1 MCPDTS
7 VTPGNR
13 VGPSGGTDHTLAPP
27 AKAGHRASLAAR
39 STDRCHGPLDAP
51 HRLGPR
57 CAATTRND
65 LMQAWRID
73 VLARPEHHDP
83 MGSAAMRALL
93 ATGLEGVQDVR
104 ARRGYL
110 LAAELPEAQVRAFAR
125 AVLCD
130 PVIDQFVVHAPGA
143 APQVAAK
150 GTQMVAIVPRA
161 GVTDPVAHSIQKSLA
176 DMQMPAVQAGT
187 YRAFDVRGNVDP
199 QRLLQAAKKALANDV
214 VQDVLLNALPAGFAG
229 ASAAA
234 DLAVHPIPL
243 AHLDTSGLERLSKDG
258 GLALD
263 GAEMVV
269 IQQHFQKLG
278 RAPTRMELETL
289 AQTWSEHCKH
299 KTLTG
304 NVRFEGRL
312 IENLL
317 KSTIVRVTH
326 TLNRDFCVS
335 VFVDNAG
342 IVKFDDVD
350 SVCIKV
356 ETHNRPSAIEPF
368 GGAGT
373 GVGGVIRDVLGT
385 GLGARPIA
393 STDVFCLAPPNL
405 KPEQLPPGCIHP
417 LALLKGVVAGVRDYG
432 NPMGIPTV
440 NGSVHFDENFVG
452 NPLVYVGNIGILPT
466 ARAMKQAMAGDA
478 IVALGGRTGRD
489 GIHGATFSSLELHTE
504 SEKVSSGA
512 VQIGDPIT
520 ERKAMDAVLRCAD
533 EDLFSSITDC
543 GAGGFSSAVGEMA
556 EGLGAVVEL
565 GDAPLK
571 YQGLAPW
578 EVWISEAQERMVLSV
593 PKAKLARVLEVCREE
608 ACEAT
613 VLGYFTA
620 DNRLVVRYRGTTH
633 ADLDL
638 HFLHKGLPVR
648 VRDAVFL
655 PPSVSEPNL
664 PPEPN
669 VTGALLAV
677 MSDYGV
683 CSKEWIIRQYD
694 HEVQAASAGKPLCGV
709 REDGPSNAAVLAPK
723 LGSRRGIVLSN
734 GLNPRYS
741 KIDPAAMAECALDE
755 AMRNSVASG
764 GDPDYTVIL
773 DNYCWGNTRDPQ
785 VLGELVRATE
795 ALCELAM
802 HYRTPF
808 VSGKD
813 SLHNEFRAGDRT
825 IRIPGCILVT
835 AMSVIADVTRTM
847 TSDCKR
853 AGSLLVLVG
862 MTKDELGGSVYYK
875 TKAQLGSKVP
885 RVDKNAGRDTLL
897 GVQRAIAARC
907 TLAAHDLS
915 EGGLAAA
922 VCEMAIGGKLGA
934 KVDLAKVL
942 TACTL
947 RPEQVM
953 FSESQSRFLLEIPP
967 DRLAD
972 LRANLQH
979 VPFAVVG
986 EVTKEPTVLFAHG
999 SQEVARLS
1007 VAELE
1012 VAWKRPLDL
1021 DQTLVAAGGGR

>member
-1 MCPDTS
+1 
-7 VTPGNR
+7 
-13 VGPSGGTDHTLAPP
+13 
-27 AKAGHRASLAAR
+27 
-39 STDRCHGPLDAP
+39 
-51 HRLGPR
+51 
-57 CAATTRND
+57 
-65 LMQAWRID
+65 MQAWRID
-73 VLARPEHHDP
+73 VLARPEQPDP
-83 MGSAAMRALL
+83 MGTAALRALRG
-93 ATGLEGVQDVR
+93 AGLDGVQDVR

-110 LAAELPEAQVRAFAR
+110 LAAELPEAQVREFAR

-130 PVIDQFVVHAPGA
+130 PVVDQFVVHAPTA
-143 APQVAAK
+143 APQQPQPGSHLV
-150 GTQMVAIVPRA
+150 TVVPRP
-161 GVTDPVAHSIQKSLA
+161 GVTDPVAHSVQKALG
-176 DMQMPAVQAGT
+176 DMRLPIVAAGT
-187 YRAFDVRGNVDP
+187 YRAFDVKGGVDAKH
-199 QRLLQAAKKALANDV
+199 LLQIAKKVLANDV
-214 VQDVLLNALPAGFAG
+214 VQDVLVDALPAGLPG
-229 ASAAA
+229 ATPAP

-243 AHLDTSGLERLSKDG
+243 AHLDTQGLEKLSKDG

-263 GAEMVV
+263 GVEMTVV
-269 IQQHFQKLG
+269 QQHFQKLG

-317 KSTIVRVTH
+317 KSTIAKVTH

-342 IVKFDDVD
+342 IVKFDDLD

-393 STDVFCLAPPNL
+393 STDVFCFAPPDL
-405 KPEQLPPGCIHP
+405 RPEQIPQGCMQP
-417 LALLKGVVAGVRDYG
+417 LSLLKGVVAGVRDYG

-452 NPLVYVGNIGILPT
+452 NPLVYVGNVGILPT
-466 ARAMKQAMAGDA
+466 ARAKKQANAGDV

-489 GIHGATFSSLELHTE
+489 GIHGATFSSLELHTD
-504 SEKVSSGA
+504 SEKLSSGA

-520 ERKAMDAVLRCAD
+520 ERKVMDAVLRCA
-533 EDLFSSITDC
+533 ELDLFSSITDC
-543 GAGGFSSAVGEMA
+543 GAGGFSSACGEMA
-556 EGLGAVVEL
+556 EGLGAEIEL

-571 YQGLAPW
+571 YAGLAPW
-578 EVWISEAQERMVLSV
+578 EIWISEAQERMVLAV
-593 PKAKLARVLEVCREE
+593 PRAKLQQLLQVCREE
-608 ACEAT
+608 ACEAV
-613 VLGYFTA
+613 VLGHFTG
-620 DNRLVVRYRGTTH
+620 DNRLVVKYRDTVH

-638 HFLHKGLPVR
+638 HFLHKGLPTR
-648 VRDAVFL
+648 TRDAVYVA
-655 PPSVSEPNL
+655 PSLQEPTL
-664 PPEPN
+664 PPERDFA
-669 VTGALLAV
+669 GALRAV

-683 CSKEWIIRQYD
+683 CSKEWIVRQYD

-709 REDGPSNAAVLAPK
+709 KDDGPADAAVLAPK
-723 LGSRRGIVLSN
+723 LGSRRGVVLGN

-741 KIDPAAMAECALDE
+741 RIDPAAMAECALDE
-755 AMRNSVASG
+755 AMRNVVAAG

-785 VLGELVRATE
+785 ALGELVRATE
-795 ALCELAM
+795 AVCELAIQ
-802 HYRTPF
+802 YRTPF

-835 AMSVIADVTRTM
+835 AMSVIADVARTL
-847 TSDCKR
+847 TTDCKR
-853 AGSLLVLVG
+853 PGSLLVLVG
-862 MTKDELGGSVYYK
+862 VTKDELGGSVYYK
-875 TKAQLGSKVP
+875 TKGQLGRNAP
-885 RVDKNAGRDTLL
+885 RVDKAIGHQTL
-897 GVQRAIAARC
+897 RAVHRALQARC
-907 TLAAHDLS
+907 ALAAHDLS

-922 VCEMAIGGKLGA
+922 ATEMAIGGKLGVTIDVA
-934 KVDLAKVL
+934 KVPVVG
-942 TACTL
+942 TL
-947 RPEQVM
+947 RPEQVL
-953 FSESQSRFLLEIPP
+953 FSESQSRFLLEVPP

-972 LRANLQH
+972 LRANLGD

-986 EVTKEPTVLFAHG
+986 EVTKEPSV
-999 SQEVARLS
+999 RLQQDGTPLLAMPVS
-1007 VAELE
+1007 ELE
-1012 VAWKRPLDL
+1012 AAWKRPLDL
-1021 DQTLVAAGGGR
+1021 DQTLVATVGGGK

>member
-1 MCPDTS
+1 M
-7 VTPGNR
+7 
-13 VGPSGGTDHTLAPP
+13 H
-27 AKAGHRASLAAR
+27 
-39 STDRCHGPLDAP
+39 
-51 HRLGPR
+51 
-57 CAATTRND
+57 
-65 LMQAWRID
+65 AWRID

-83 MGSAAMRALL
+83 MGSAALRALRGS
-93 ATGLEGVQDVR
+93 GLDGIQDVR
-104 ARRGYL
+104 SRRGYL
-110 LAAELPEAQVRAFAR
+110 LGADLPEHQVRSFAR

-130 PVIDQFVVHAPGA
+130 PVIDQFVVHAPDA
-143 APQVAAK
+143 TTQVLAP
-150 GTQMVAIVPRA
+150 GTAMVAVVPRP
-161 GVTDPVAHSIQKSLA
+161 GVTDPIAHSVQKALA
-176 DMQMPAVQAGT
+176 DLGLPVVAAGT
-187 YRAFDVRGNVDP
+187 YRAFDVKGSVDGA
-199 QRLLQAAKKALANDV
+199 RLLQAAKKVLANDV
-214 VQDVLLNALPAGFAG
+214 VQDVLLNALPPGLPG
-229 ASAAA
+229 ASPAP

-243 AHLDTSGLERLSKDG
+243 AHLDTHGLEKLSKDG

-263 GAEMVV
+263 GAEMTA
-269 IQQHFQKLG
+269 IQAHFQKLG

-317 KSTIVRVTH
+317 KSTIAKVTH

-342 IVKFDDVD
+342 IVKFDDEH

-393 STDVFCLAPPNL
+393 STDVFCFAPPDL
-405 KPEQLPPGCIHP
+405 KPENLPQGCMHP
-417 LALLKGVVAGVRDYG
+417 LSLLKGVVSGVRDYG

-452 NPLVYVGNIGILPT
+452 NPLVYVGNVGILPT
-466 ARAMKQAMAGDA
+466 ARAKKQARTGDV
-478 IVALGGRTGRD
+478 IVAIGGRTGRD

-533 EDLFSSITDC
+533 EDLFTSITDC

-578 EVWISEAQERMVLSV
+578 EIWISEAQERMVLAV
-593 PKAKLARVLEVCREE
+593 PQDKLARVLQVCREE
-608 ACEAT
+608 ASEAV
-613 VLGYFTA
+613 VLGHFTA
-620 DNRLVVRYRGTTH
+620 DNRLVVQYRGTVH
-633 ADLDL
+633 CDLDL

-648 VRDAVFL
+648 VRDAVYVASKLTEPTL
-655 PPSVSEPNL
+655 PAEADFA
-664 PPEPN
+664 
-669 VTGALLAV
+669 GALRAV
-677 MSDYGV
+677 MADYGV
-683 CSKEWIIRQYD
+683 CSKEWIVRQYD

-709 REDGPSNAAVLAPK
+709 KEDGPADAAVLAPK
-723 LGSRRGIVLSN
+723 LGSRRGVVLGN

-741 KIDPAAMAECALDE
+741 KIDPAAMAECSLDE
-755 AMRNSVASG
+755 AMRNIVAAG

-773 DNYCWGNTRDPQ
+773 DNYCWGNTRDAQ
-785 VLGELVRATE
+785 ALGELVRATE
-795 ALCELAM
+795 AVCDLAT

-835 AMSVIADVTRTM
+835 AMSIVADVARTL
-847 TSDCKR
+847 TTDCKR
-853 AGSLLVLVG
+853 AGSKLVLVG
-862 MTKDELGGSVYYK
+862 VTKDELGGSVYYK
-875 TKAQLGSKVP
+875 TKGQLGRNAP
-885 RVDKNAGRDTLL
+885 RVDKLHGRKVLL
-897 GVQRAIAARC
+897 AVHRALGARC
-907 TLAAHDLS
+907 ALAAHDLS
-915 EGGLAAA
+915 EGGLGAAA
-922 VCEMAIGGKLGA
+922 TEMAIGGKLG
-934 KVDLAKVL
+934 VTLDLAKVP
-942 TACTL
+942 TNGPL
-947 RPEQVM
+947 RAEQIL
-953 FSESQSRFLLEIPP
+953 FSESQSRFLLEVPP
-967 DRLAD
+967 DRLDD
-972 LRANLQH
+972 LKANLGD

-986 EVTKEPTVLFAHG
+986 DVTKEPIVVVTNAGKELV
-999 SQEVARLS
+999 RLAVS
-1007 VAELE
+1007 DLE
-1012 VAWKRPLDL
+1012 AAWKRPLDL
-1021 DQTLVAAGGGR
+1021 DQTLVAGGGK